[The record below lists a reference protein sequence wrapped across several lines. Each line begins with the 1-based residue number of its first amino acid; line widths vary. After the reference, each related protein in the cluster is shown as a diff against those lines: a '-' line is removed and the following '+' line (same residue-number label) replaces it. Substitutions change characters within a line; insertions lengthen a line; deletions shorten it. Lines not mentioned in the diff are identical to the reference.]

1 MLEGNMGANR
11 SEPHESSGESKV
23 VAEEV
28 DDQEEIIEV
37 VIDQLGP
44 SISSAVEAA
53 LGPSTKSQHDQ
64 ARAKAEAEAAAI

>member
-1 MLEGNMGANR
+1 MLEGNTGASR
-11 SEPHESSGESKV
+11 SESHESSGESKV

-44 SISSAVEAA
+44 IN
-53 LGPSTKSQHDQ
+53 LLCGGG
-64 ARAKAEAEAAAI
+64 